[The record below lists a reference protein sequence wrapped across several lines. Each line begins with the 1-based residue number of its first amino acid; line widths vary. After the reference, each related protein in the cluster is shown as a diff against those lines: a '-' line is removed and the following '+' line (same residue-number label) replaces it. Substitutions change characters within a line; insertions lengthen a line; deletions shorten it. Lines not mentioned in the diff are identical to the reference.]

1 MDFSLAIGLS
11 VIKFYFTYIA
21 IGFPYKVF
29 SFSHNGIWLP
39 ARNISIMT
47 LSPGG
52 ESVARGRDEEEE
64 SLFEK
69 IDIEQVRKLME

>member
-1 MDFSLAIGLS
+1 MKFHFTHIAIGL
-11 VIKFYFTYIA
+11 
-21 IGFPYKVF
+21 PYKGF
-29 SFSHNGIWLP
+29 SFSHIAIVLP

-47 LSPGG
+47 LSP
-52 ESVARGRDEEEE
+52 ERETVSSSRDEEEE